1 MPDRPDPYVI
11 EPPTILAR
19 HQGPRG
25 EVVLRRRPGSPPVE
39 ELIVNGVFA
48 MYSADT
54 STEREL
60 ARAAARAD
68 RVLVGGLGLG
78 HTAAELLD
86 ADVRH
91 LDVVEI
97 EPCLL
102 EWARAGLTPVLEQ
115 VAADPRSRLWA
126 GDVARVLDGSAEGPR
141 GPWDAILLDID
152 NGPDFLIHQANR
164 AIYAEPALRNAYRR
178 LTPVG
183 VLGVWS
189 QSPSPA
195 LLAALRAVDDSVT
208 EHLYDS
214 ERDGRTWRYALYTV
228 RRTTSSLPE
237 GGVEGR
243 AAVDRRE

>member
-1 MPDRPDPYVI
+1 MPDRSDPYVI

-25 EVVLRRRPGSPPVE
+25 EVVLRRRPGPPPVE
-39 ELIVNGVFA
+39 DLIVNGVFA
-48 MYSADT
+48 MDSADT

-60 ARAAARAD
+60 ARSAAGAD

-86 ADVRH
+86 ADVGC

-102 EWARAGLTPVLEQ
+102 DWARAGLTPVLGQ
-115 VAADPRSRLWA
+115 VASDPRSRLWA
-126 GDVARVLDGSAEGPR
+126 GDIAQVIDGSTGHLQ
-141 GPWDAILLDID
+141 GPWDAILLDVD
-152 NGPDFLIHQANR
+152 NGPDFLIHDANR

-178 LTPVG
+178 LTPNG
-183 VLGVWS
+183 VLTLWS

-195 LLAALRAVDDSVT
+195 LLATLRAVDRSAA
-208 EHLYDS
+208 ERLLDS
-214 ERDGRTWRYALYTV
+214 ERDGRTGRYALYTV
-228 RRTTSSLPE
+228 RRTTSSLPG

-243 AAVDRRE
+243 PVVNRRE